1 MRYVRWLLLSH
12 ALHARDSEHCS
23 FRVGPTQKKAPLSLD
38 PVTGEKHLRHHM
50 TKDGFFK
57 GRKVLDI
64 KTKEESSEDPSS

>member
-1 MRYVRWLLLSH
+1 MAVQKSKVSRSRRGARRSH
-12 ALHARDSEHCS
+12 NAL
-23 FRVGPTQKKAPLSLD
+23 KKEALSLD

-64 KTKEESSEDPSS
+64 KTKDEASEDPAS